1 MHYFFLEGQA
11 LTGDALIAL
20 SEEDINHAYR
30 VLRLK
35 AGDEIAIADG
45 LGQVRRGR
53 VAQSSPREV
62 LVSLHDQ
69 LTSPESPLKITLFQS
84 LVKGDKMD
92 LIIRQAVELGVH
104 RIVPVITARSIPQ
117 REKEKDLK
125 RLQRWRNIVRSASA
139 QCRRAFLAQVE
150 PVLEFGS
157 ALSCLEGFRT
167 LVPWEEEKAAP
178 LSEILKQPCPS
189 DRVILFFIG
198 PEGGFTSAEI
208 EALRKA
214 GAITV
219 NLGPRIM
226 RSETAAAAVAVMV
239 QAAWGDLSGEGECR

>member
-1 MHYFFLEGQA
+1 MSNDDGILSKISHEATIGSFSQRTCAALLTLYALYFA
-11 LTGDALIAL
+11 
-20 SEEDINHAYR
+20 R
-30 VLRLK
+30 
-35 AGDEIAIADG
+35 
-45 LGQVRRGR
+45 
-53 VAQSSPREV
+53 
-62 LVSLHDQ
+62 
-69 LTSPESPLKITLFQS
+69 TL
-84 LVKGDKMD
+84 
-92 LIIRQAVELGVH
+92 
-104 RIVPVITARSIPQ
+104 IVPVITARSIPQ

-157 ALSCLEGFRT
+157 ALSRLEGFRT
-167 LVPWEEEKAAP
+167 LVPWEEEKVAP

-198 PEGGFTSAEI
+198 PEGGFTSVEI

-239 QAAWGDLSGEGECR
+239 QAAWGDLSGEGECS